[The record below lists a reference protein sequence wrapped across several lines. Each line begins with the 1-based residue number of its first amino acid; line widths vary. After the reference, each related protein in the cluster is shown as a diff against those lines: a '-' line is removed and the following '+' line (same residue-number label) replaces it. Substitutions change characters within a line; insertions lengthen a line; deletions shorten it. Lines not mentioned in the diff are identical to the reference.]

1 MLKQLIK
8 TIVIKDPP
16 VYFKVGL
23 DLALNFLSWSFLVN
37 YFKIDGYKTLGIYLA
52 LFILINLILKVYKTT
67 YRYFNISDLL
77 KIFFISLGSFILSIF
92 ITQPQFGETHVV
104 NLLFSSITILIV
116 PRLLL
121 KLLFT
126 SKIDSIKTKALIYG
140 AGENGI
146 YFKRAYQNNLGF
158 QISGFI
164 DDDNSKVGK
173 FIDGVPIMDL
183 NIKKLKKLF
192 DSNYSHIV
200 VSTDNF
206 TTKRRSYI
214 LRTLTEIGFIVYR
227 LPNKNEIINQKDR
240 SKVIEFSV
248 DELLSRDEISIDF
261 KKFDTF
267 IKDKTILVTGGAGSI
282 GSEIINQ
289 LKEFK
294 NINIIG
300 IDNSEINLFNAINK
314 FKNYPNVQFYLTDIT
329 DKNLLDQ
336 FFDKHK
342 INIIFNAAA
351 FKHVPIFEDN
361 PYSGFKNNVLG
372 CNNLVQKAIEKNIDK
387 FILVSSD
394 KAVNPTNLM
403 GVSKRICEA
412 IVANAKSID
421 CDTIFLSTRFGNV
434 LDSSGSVVPTF
445 KSQIAKGGPITITD
459 LKIERY
465 FMTIP
470 EASKLVLEASR
481 IGTDSQIYVFD
492 MGAPVKI
499 YDLAKKM
506 LLLSGLSEIDVPIV
520 ETGLRKGE
528 KLYEELFL
536 DSEIIGKSL
545 ENPKILMGNK
555 IDLSINQRKSLEQL
569 ISIFENSQIINLMSL
584 MLNQLYLNT
593 ISNHD
598 KYH

>member
-1 MLKQLIK
+1 MIQNIFK
-8 TIVIKDPP
+8 TIILKDPP
-16 VYFKVGL
+16 I
-23 DLALNFLSWSFLVN
+23 
-37 YFKIDGYKTLGIYLA
+37 YFKIGLDILITMSLWFFLFNYFNINGYKTLGVYLFLLIFGNLLFKIY
-52 LFILINLILKVYKTT
+52 KST

-77 KIFFISLGSFILSIF
+77 KIFFITIVSFIISVIS
-92 ITQPQFGETHVV
+92 TKPEFGESLIV
-104 NLLFSSITILIV
+104 NFLFSSVIV
-116 PRLLL
+116 IVIPRLLL
-121 KLLFT
+121 KLFFA
-126 SKIDSIKTKALIYG
+126 SKIDSQKTKALIYG

-192 DSNYSHIV
+192 DSNYSHV
-200 VSTDNF
+200 VISTDNF

-342 INIIFNAAA
+342 IDIIFNAAA

-506 LLLSGLSEIDVPIV
+506 LLLSGLSEIDIPIV

-545 ENPKILMGNK
+545 ENPKILMGKK

-569 ISIFENSQIINLMSL
+569 ISIFENSQIDQFNEFDVKSIVPQYNKQS
-584 MLNQLYLNT
+584 
-593 ISNHD
+593 
-598 KYH
+598 

>member
-1 MLKQLIK
+1 MLKNIFK
-8 TIVIKDPP
+8 TIILKDPP
-16 VYFKVGL
+16 IYFKLGL
-23 DLALNFLSWSFLVN
+23 DILITTSLWFFLFN
-37 YFKIDGYKTLGIYLA
+37 YFNINGYKTLGVYLFLLIFGNLLFKIY
-52 LFILINLILKVYKTT
+52 KST

-77 KIFFISLGSFILSIF
+77 KIFFITIVSFIISVIS
-92 ITQPQFGETHVV
+92 TKPEFGESLIV
-104 NLLFSSITILIV
+104 NFLFSSVIV
-116 PRLLL
+116 VVIPRLLL
-121 KLLFT
+121 KLFFA
-126 SKIDSIKTKALIYG
+126 SKIDSQKTKALIYG

-192 DSNYSHIV
+192 DSNYSHV
-200 VSTDNF
+200 VISTDNF

-214 LRTLTEIGFIVYR
+214 LRTLTEIGFIVFR
-227 LPNKNEIINQKDR
+227 LPNKDEIINQRDR

-342 INIIFNAAA
+342 IDIIFNAAA

-470 EASKLVLEASR
+470 EASKLVLEAAR

-506 LLLSGLSEIDVPIV
+506 LLLSGLNEIDVPIV

-545 ENPKILMGNK
+545 ENSKILMGKK

-569 ISIFENSQIINLMSL
+569 ISIFENSQIDQFNEFDVKSIVPQYNKQS
-584 MLNQLYLNT
+584 
-593 ISNHD
+593 
-598 KYH
+598 

>member
-1 MLKQLIK
+1 MLKNIFK
-8 TIVIKDPP
+8 TIILKDPP
-16 VYFKVGL
+16 IYFKLGL
-23 DLALNFLSWSFLVN
+23 DILITTSLWFFLFN
-37 YFKIDGYKTLGIYLA
+37 YFNINGYKTLGVYLFLLIFGNLLFKIY
-52 LFILINLILKVYKTT
+52 KST

-77 KIFFISLGSFILSIF
+77 KIFFITIVSFIISVIS
-92 ITQPQFGETHVV
+92 TKPEFGESLIV
-104 NLLFSSITILIV
+104 NFLFSSVIV
-116 PRLLL
+116 IVIPRLLL
-121 KLLFT
+121 KLFFA
-126 SKIDSIKTKALIYG
+126 SKIDSQKTKALIYG

-192 DSNYSHIV
+192 DSNYSHV
-200 VSTDNF
+200 VISTDNF

-342 INIIFNAAA
+342 IDIIFNAAA

-470 EASKLVLEASR
+470 EASKLVLEAAR

-545 ENPKILMGNK
+545 ENPKILMGKK

-569 ISIFENSQIINLMSL
+569 ISIFENSQIDQFNEFDVKSIVPQYNKQS
-584 MLNQLYLNT
+584 
-593 ISNHD
+593 
-598 KYH
+598 

>member
-1 MLKQLIK
+1 MIQNIFK
-8 TIVIKDPP
+8 TIILKDPP
-16 VYFKVGL
+16 I
-23 DLALNFLSWSFLVN
+23 
-37 YFKIDGYKTLGIYLA
+37 YFKIGFDILITMSLWFFLFNYFNINGYKTLGVYLFFLIFVNLLFKIY
-52 LFILINLILKVYKTT
+52 KST

-77 KIFFISLGSFILSIF
+77 KIFFITLVSFIISIVS
-92 ITQPQFGETHVV
+92 TQPEFGESLIV
-104 NLLFSSITILIV
+104 NFLFSSVIV
-116 PRLLL
+116 IIIPRLLL
-121 KLLFT
+121 KLLFA
-126 SKIDSIKTKALIYG
+126 SKIDSQKTKALIYG

-173 FIDGVPIMDL
+173 IIDGVPIMDL

-192 DSNYSHIV
+192 DNNYSHV
-200 VSTDNF
+200 VISTDNF

-227 LPNKNEIINQKDR
+227 LPNKDEIINQKDR

-289 LKEFK
+289 LKDFK

-342 INIIFNAAA
+342 IDIIFNAAA

-372 CNNLVQKAIEKNIDK
+372 CNNLVQKALEKKIDK

-412 IVANAKSID
+412 IVANAKSIN

-470 EASKLVLEASR
+470 EASKLVLEAAR

-506 LLLSGLSEIDVPIV
+506 LLLSGLNEIDVPIV

-545 ENPKILMGNK
+545 ENSKILMGKK

-569 ISIFENSQIINLMSL
+569 ISIFENSQIDQFNEFDIKSIVPQYNKQS
-584 MLNQLYLNT
+584 
-593 ISNHD
+593 
-598 KYH
+598 

>member
-1 MLKQLIK
+1 VLNRIIR

-16 VYFKVGL
+16 IYFKVGL
-23 DLALNFLSWSFLVN
+23 DLLLNFLAWSFLFY
-37 YFKIDGYKTLGIYLA
+37 YFKIDGYKALGVYLFF
-52 LFILINLILKVYKTT
+52 LILNNLIFKVYKTT

-77 KIFFISLGSFILSIF
+77 KIFFISLGSFILSVLV
-92 ITQPQFGETHVV
+92 TQPQFGETHVV
-104 NLLFSSITILIV
+104 NLLFSSLTILIV

-121 KLLFT
+121 KLLFA
-126 SKIDSIKTKALIYG
+126 SKIDSEKTKALIYG

-164 DDDNSKVGK
+164 DDDQSKVGK
-173 FIDGVPIMDL
+173 FIDGVPIIGL
-183 NIKKLKKLF
+183 KIKKLKKLHE
-192 DSNYSHIV
+192 NGYSHVII
-200 VSTDNF
+200 STDNF
-206 TTKRRSYI
+206 TIKRRNYI

-227 LPNKNEIINQKDR
+227 LPNKEEIINQNTDR
-240 SKVIEFSV
+240 SKVVEFSV
-248 DELLSRDEISIDF
+248 DQLLSRDEISIDF
-261 KKFDTF
+261 NKFKSF
-267 IKDKTILVTGGAGSI
+267 IKGKTVLVTGGAGSI

-300 IDNSEINLFNAINK
+300 IDNSEFNLFNAINK
-314 FKNYPNVQFYLTDIT
+314 FKAFSNIQFYLKDIT
-329 DKNLLDQ
+329 DKVSMDS
-336 FFDKHK
+336 FFENNK
-342 INIIFNAAA
+342 IDIIFNAAA
-351 FKHVPIFEDN
+351 YKHVPIFEDN

-545 ENPKILMGNK
+545 ENSKILMGKK

-569 ISIFENSQIINLMSL
+569 ISIFENSQIDQFNEFDVKSIVPQYNKQS
-584 MLNQLYLNT
+584 
-593 ISNHD
+593 
-598 KYH
+598 

>member
-1 MLKQLIK
+1 MIQNIFK
-8 TIVIKDPP
+8 TIILKDPP
-16 VYFKVGL
+16 I
-23 DLALNFLSWSFLVN
+23 
-37 YFKIDGYKTLGIYLA
+37 YFKIGLD
-52 LFILINLILKVYKTT
+52 ILITMSLWIFLFYYFNISGYNILGLYLILLIFGNLLFKVYKST

-77 KIFFISLGSFILSIF
+77 KIFFITIGSFIISVIS
-92 ITQPQFGETHVV
+92 TKPEFGESLIV
-104 NLLFSSITILIV
+104 NFLFSSVIV
-116 PRLLL
+116 IIIPRLLL
-121 KLLFT
+121 KLLFA
-126 SKIDSIKTKALIYG
+126 SKIDSQKAKALIYG

-192 DSNYSHIV
+192 DSNYSHV
-200 VSTDNF
+200 VISTDNF

-227 LPNKNEIINQKDR
+227 LPNKDEIINQADR

-248 DELLSRDEISIDF
+248 DELLSRDEICIDF

-267 IKDKTILVTGGAGSI
+267 IKYKTILVTGGAGSI

-294 NINIIG
+294 NINVIG
-300 IDNSEINLFNAINK
+300 IDNSEINLFNTINK
-314 FKNYPNVQFYLTDIT
+314 FKNYLNVQFYLMDIT
-329 DKNLLDQ
+329 DKGLLDQ

-342 INIIFNAAA
+342 IDIIFNAAA

-361 PYSGFKNNVLG
+361 PYSGFKNNLLG
-372 CNNLVQKAIEKNIDK
+372 CNNLVQKAIEKDIDK
-387 FILVSSD
+387 FIYVSSD

-412 IVANAKSID
+412 IVANAKSNYSK
-421 CDTIFLSTRFGNV
+421 TIFLSTRFGNV

-470 EASKLVLEASR
+470 EASKLVLEAAR

-506 LLLSGLSEIDVPIV
+506 LLLSGLNEIDVPIV

-545 ENPKILMGNK
+545 ENPKILMGKK

-569 ISIFENSQIINLMSL
+569 ISIFENSQIDQFNEFDVKSIVPQYNKQS
-584 MLNQLYLNT
+584 
-593 ISNHD
+593 
-598 KYH
+598 

>member
-1 MLKQLIK
+1 MIQNIFK
-8 TIVIKDPP
+8 TIILKDPP
-16 VYFKVGL
+16 I
-23 DLALNFLSWSFLVN
+23 
-37 YFKIDGYKTLGIYLA
+37 YFKIGFDILITMSLWFFLFNYFNINGYKTLGVYLFFLIFVNLLFKIY
-52 LFILINLILKVYKTT
+52 KST

-77 KIFFISLGSFILSIF
+77 KIFFITLVSFIISIVS
-92 ITQPQFGETHVV
+92 TQPEFGESLIV
-104 NLLFSSITILIV
+104 NFLFSSVIV
-116 PRLLL
+116 IIIPRLLL
-121 KLLFT
+121 KLLFA
-126 SKIDSIKTKALIYG
+126 SKIDNQKTKALIYG

-192 DSNYSHIV
+192 DNNYSHV
-200 VSTDNF
+200 VISTDNF

-214 LRTLTEIGFIVYR
+214 LRTLTEIGFIVFR
-227 LPNKNEIINQKDR
+227 LPNKNEIINQNDR

-289 LKEFK
+289 LKDFK

-314 FKNYPNVQFYLTDIT
+314 FKNYPNVQFYLTDIS

-342 INIIFNAAA
+342 IDIIFNAAA

-470 EASKLVLEASR
+470 EASKLVLEAAR

-506 LLLSGLSEIDVPIV
+506 LLLSGLNEIDVPIV

-545 ENPKILMGNK
+545 ENPKILMGKK

-569 ISIFENSQIINLMSL
+569 ISIFENSQIDQFNEFDVKSIVPQYNKQS
-584 MLNQLYLNT
+584 
-593 ISNHD
+593 
-598 KYH
+598 

>member
-1 MLKQLIK
+1 MIQNIFK
-8 TIVIKDPP
+8 TIILKDPP
-16 VYFKVGL
+16 I
-23 DLALNFLSWSFLVN
+23 
-37 YFKIDGYKTLGIYLA
+37 YFKIGLDILITMSLWFFLFNYFNINGYKTLGVYLFFLIFVNLLFKIY
-52 LFILINLILKVYKTT
+52 KST

-77 KIFFISLGSFILSIF
+77 KIFFITLVSFIISVIN
-92 ITQPQFGETHVV
+92 TKPEFGESLIV
-104 NLLFSSITILIV
+104 NFLFSSVIV
-116 PRLLL
+116 IIIPRLLL
-121 KLLFT
+121 KLLFA
-126 SKIDSIKTKALIYG
+126 SKIDSQKTKALIYG

-192 DSNYSHIV
+192 ESNYSHV
-200 VSTDNF
+200 VISTDSF

-214 LRTLTEIGFIVYR
+214 LRTLTEIGFIVFR
-227 LPNKNEIINQKDR
+227 LPNKNEIINQNDR

-342 INIIFNAAA
+342 IDIIFNAAA

-445 KSQIAKGGPITITD
+445 KSQISKGGPITITD

-470 EASKLVLEASR
+470 EASKLVLEAAR

-506 LLLSGLSEIDVPIV
+506 LLLSGLNEIDVPIV

-545 ENPKILMGNK
+545 ENSKILMGKK
-555 IDLSINQRKSLEQL
+555 IDLSINQRKSLKQL
-569 ISIFENSQIINLMSL
+569 ISIFENSQI
-584 MLNQLYLNT
+584 
-593 ISNHD
+593 D
-598 KYH
+598 KFNEFDVKSIVPQYNKQS

>member
-1 MLKQLIK
+1 MIQNIFK
-8 TIVIKDPP
+8 TIILNDPP
-16 VYFKVGL
+16 I
-23 DLALNFLSWSFLVN
+23 
-37 YFKIDGYKTLGIYLA
+37 YFKIGLDILITMSLWFFLFDYFNINGYDTLGVYLIFLIFGNLLFKIY
-52 LFILINLILKVYKTT
+52 KST

-77 KIFFISLGSFILSIF
+77 KIFFITLVSFIISVIN
-92 ITQPQFGETHVV
+92 TKPEFGESLIV
-104 NLLFSSITILIV
+104 NFLFSSVIV
-116 PRLLL
+116 IIIPRLLL
-121 KLLFT
+121 KLLFA
-126 SKIDSIKTKALIYG
+126 SKIDSQKTKALIYG

-192 DSNYSHIV
+192 DSNYSHV
-200 VSTDNF
+200 VISTDNF

-227 LPNKNEIINQKDR
+227 LPNKNEIINQNDR

-267 IKDKTILVTGGAGSI
+267 IKDKTIVVTGGAGSI

-342 INIIFNAAA
+342 IDIIFNAAA

-470 EASKLVLEASR
+470 EASKLVLEAAR

-506 LLLSGLSEIDVPIV
+506 LLLSGLNEIDVPIV

-545 ENPKILMGNK
+545 ENPKILMGKK

-569 ISIFENSQIINLMSL
+569 ISIFENSQIDQFNEFDVKSIVPQYNKQS
-584 MLNQLYLNT
+584 
-593 ISNHD
+593 
-598 KYH
+598 

>member
-1 MLKQLIK
+1 MIQNIFK
-8 TIVIKDPP
+8 TIILKDPP
-16 VYFKVGL
+16 I
-23 DLALNFLSWSFLVN
+23 
-37 YFKIDGYKTLGIYLA
+37 YFKIGFDILITMSLWFFLFNYFNINGYKTLGVYLFLLIFGNILFKIY
-52 LFILINLILKVYKTT
+52 KST

-77 KIFFISLGSFILSIF
+77 KIFFITLGSFIISIVS
-92 ITQPQFGETHVV
+92 TKPEFGESLII
-104 NLLFSSITILIV
+104 NFLFSSVIIIII

-121 KLLFT
+121 KLLFA
-126 SKIDSIKTKALIYG
+126 SKIDSQKTKALIYG

-183 NIKKLKKLF
+183 NIKKLTKLF
-192 DSNYSHIV
+192 DSNYSHV
-200 VSTDNF
+200 VISTDNF

-227 LPNKNEIINQKDR
+227 LPNENEIINQKDR

-289 LKEFK
+289 LKDFN

-314 FKNYPNVQFYLTDIT
+314 FKNYHNVQFYLTDIT

-342 INIIFNAAA
+342 IDIIFNAAA

-412 IVANAKSID
+412 IVANAKSTD
-421 CDTIFLSTRFGNV
+421 SDTIFLSTRFGNV

-470 EASKLVLEASR
+470 EASKLVLEAAR

-506 LLLSGLSEIDVPIV
+506 LLLSGLNEIDVPIV

-545 ENPKILMGNK
+545 ENPKILMGKK

-569 ISIFENSQIINLMSL
+569 ISIFENSQIDQFNEFDVTSIVPQYNKQS
-584 MLNQLYLNT
+584 
-593 ISNHD
+593 
-598 KYH
+598 

>member
-1 MLKQLIK
+1 MLKNIFK
-8 TIVIKDPP
+8 TIILKDPP
-16 VYFKVGL
+16 IYFKLGL
-23 DLALNFLSWSFLVN
+23 DILITTSLWFFLFN
-37 YFKIDGYKTLGIYLA
+37 YFNINGYKTLGVYLFLLIFGNLLFKIY
-52 LFILINLILKVYKTT
+52 KST

-77 KIFFISLGSFILSIF
+77 KIFFITILSFIISVIS
-92 ITQPQFGETHVV
+92 TKPEFGESLIV
-104 NLLFSSITILIV
+104 NFLFSSVIV
-116 PRLLL
+116 IIIPRLLL
-121 KLLFT
+121 KLLFA
-126 SKIDSIKTKALIYG
+126 SKIDSQKTKALIYG

-192 DSNYSHIV
+192 DSNYSHV
-200 VSTDNF
+200 VISTDNF

-227 LPNKNEIINQKDR
+227 LPNKDEIMNQKDR

-314 FKNYPNVQFYLTDIT
+314 FKNYTNVQFYLTDIT

-342 INIIFNAAA
+342 IDIIFNAAA

-470 EASKLVLEASR
+470 EASKLVLEAAR

-506 LLLSGLSEIDVPIV
+506 LLLSGLNEIDVPIV

-545 ENPKILMGNK
+545 ENSKILMGKK

-569 ISIFENSQIINLMSL
+569 ISIFENSQIDQFNEFDVKSIVPQYNKQS
-584 MLNQLYLNT
+584 
-593 ISNHD
+593 
-598 KYH
+598 

>member
-1 MLKQLIK
+1 MIQNIFK
-8 TIVIKDPP
+8 TIILNDPP
-16 VYFKVGL
+16 I
-23 DLALNFLSWSFLVN
+23 
-37 YFKIDGYKTLGIYLA
+37 YFKIGLDILITMSLWFFLFDYFNINGYDTLGVYLIFLIFGNLLFKIY
-52 LFILINLILKVYKTT
+52 KST

-77 KIFFISLGSFILSIF
+77 KIFFITILSFIISVIS
-92 ITQPQFGETHVV
+92 TKPEFGESLIV
-104 NLLFSSITILIV
+104 NFLFSSVIV
-116 PRLLL
+116 IVIPRLLL
-121 KLLFT
+121 KLFFA
-126 SKIDSIKTKALIYG
+126 SKIDSQKTKALIYG

-192 DSNYSHIV
+192 DSNYSHV
-200 VSTDNF
+200 VISTDNF

-227 LPNKNEIINQKDR
+227 LPNKDEIINQKDR

-342 INIIFNAAA
+342 IDIIFNAAA

-470 EASKLVLEASR
+470 EASKLVLEAAR

-506 LLLSGLSEIDVPIV
+506 LLLSGLNEIDVPIV

-545 ENPKILMGNK
+545 ENPKILMGKK

-569 ISIFENSQIINLMSL
+569 ISIFENSQIDQFNEFDVKSIVPQYNKQS
-584 MLNQLYLNT
+584 
-593 ISNHD
+593 
-598 KYH
+598 

>member
-1 MLKQLIK
+1 VLKQLIK

-164 DDDNSKVGK
+164 DDDQSKVGK
-173 FIDGVPIMDL
+173 FIDGVPIMDF
-183 NIKKLKKLF
+183 NFKKLEKLHE
-192 DSNYSHIV
+192 NGYSHVII
-200 VSTDNF
+200 STDNF
-206 TTKRRSYI
+206 TIKRRNYI

-227 LPNKNEIINQKDR
+227 LPNKEEIINQNTDR
-240 SKVIEFSV
+240 SKVVEFSV
-248 DELLSRDEISIDF
+248 DQLLSRDEISIDF
-261 KKFDTF
+261 KKFKAF
-267 IKDKTILVTGGAGSI
+267 IKGKTVLVTGGAGSI

-289 LKEFK
+289 LKEFQ

-300 IDNSEINLFNAINK
+300 IDNSEFNLFNAINK
-314 FKNYPNVQFYLTDIT
+314 FKEFSNIQFHLKDIT
-329 DKNLLDQ
+329 DRVSMNM
-336 FFDKHK
+336 FFENNK
-342 INIIFNAAA
+342 IDIIFNAAA
-351 FKHVPIFEDN
+351 YKHVPIFEDN

-372 CNNLVQKAIEKNIDK
+372 CNYLVQKAIEKNIEK
-387 FILVSSD
+387 FVLVSSD

-403 GVSKRICEA
+403 GASKRICEA
-412 IVANAKSID
+412 IVANTRSEKSK
-421 CDTIFLSTRFGNV
+421 TVFLSTRFGNV

-445 KSQIAKGGPITITD
+445 KSQIAEGGPITITN
-459 LKIERY
+459 LNIERY

-470 EASKLVLEASR
+470 EASKLVLEATR
-481 IGTDSQIYVFD
+481 IGKGSQIYVFD
-492 MGAPVKI
+492 MGKPVKI

-506 LLLSGLSEIDVPIV
+506 LLLSGLNEKQVPII

-536 DSEIIGKSL
+536 DSEVEGKSDENPNLLIGKKVNLS
-545 ENPKILMGNK
+545 EKQKIAL
-555 IDLSINQRKSLEQL
+555 DEL
-569 ISIFENSQIINLMSL
+569 ITIFENSQI
-584 MLNQLYLNT
+584 
-593 ISNHD
+593 D
-598 KYH
+598 KFNEFDIKQIVPEYNKAS

>member
-1 MLKQLIK
+1 MSLW
-8 TIVIKDPP
+8 
-16 VYFKVGL
+16 F
-23 DLALNFLSWSFLVN
+23 FLFN
-37 YFKIDGYKTLGIYLA
+37 YFNINGYKTLGVYLFFLIFGNLLFKIY
-52 LFILINLILKVYKTT
+52 KST

-77 KIFFISLGSFILSIF
+77 KIFFITLVSFIISVIN
-92 ITQPQFGETHVV
+92 TKPEFGESLIV
-104 NLLFSSITILIV
+104 NFLFSSVIV
-116 PRLLL
+116 IIIPRLLL
-121 KLLFT
+121 KLLFA
-126 SKIDSIKTKALIYG
+126 SKIDSQKTKALIYG

-192 DSNYSHIV
+192 ESNYSHV
-200 VSTDNF
+200 VISTDSF

-214 LRTLTEIGFIVYR
+214 LRTLTEIGFIVFR
-227 LPNKNEIINQKDR
+227 LPNKNEIINQNDR

-267 IKDKTILVTGGAGSI
+267 IKDKTIVVTGGAGSI

-342 INIIFNAAA
+342 IDIIFNAAA

-506 LLLSGLSEIDVPIV
+506 LLLSGLNEIDVPIV

-545 ENPKILMGNK
+545 ENSKILMGKK

-569 ISIFENSQIINLMSL
+569 ISIFENSQIDQFNEFDVKSIVPQYNKQS
-584 MLNQLYLNT
+584 
-593 ISNHD
+593 
-598 KYH
+598 

>member
-1 MLKQLIK
+1 MLKNIFK
-8 TIVIKDPP
+8 TIILKDPP
-16 VYFKVGL
+16 IYFKLGL
-23 DLALNFLSWSFLVN
+23 DILITTSLWFFLFN
-37 YFKIDGYKTLGIYLA
+37 YFNINGYKTLGVYLFLLIFGNLLFKIY
-52 LFILINLILKVYKTT
+52 KST

-77 KIFFISLGSFILSIF
+77 KIFFITILSFIISVIS
-92 ITQPQFGETHVV
+92 TKPEFGESLIV
-104 NLLFSSITILIV
+104 NFLFSSVIV
-116 PRLLL
+116 VVIPRLLL
-121 KLLFT
+121 KLFFA
-126 SKIDSIKTKALIYG
+126 SKIESQKTKALIYG

-192 DSNYSHIV
+192 DSNYSHV
-200 VSTDNF
+200 VISTDNF

-214 LRTLTEIGFIVYR
+214 LRTLTEIGFIVFR
-227 LPNKNEIINQKDR
+227 LPNKNEIINQNDR

-342 INIIFNAAA
+342 IDIIFNAAA

-470 EASKLVLEASR
+470 EASKLVLEAAR

-506 LLLSGLSEIDVPIV
+506 LLLSGLNEIDVPIV

-545 ENPKILMGNK
+545 ENPKILMGKK

-569 ISIFENSQIINLMSL
+569 ISIFENSQIDQFNEFDVKSIVPQYNKQS
-584 MLNQLYLNT
+584 
-593 ISNHD
+593 
-598 KYH
+598 

>member
-1 MLKQLIK
+1 MLKNIFK
-8 TIVIKDPP
+8 TIILKDPP
-16 VYFKVGL
+16 IYFKLGL
-23 DLALNFLSWSFLVN
+23 DILITTSLWFFLFN
-37 YFKIDGYKTLGIYLA
+37 YFNINGYKTLGVYLFLLIFGNLLFKIY
-52 LFILINLILKVYKTT
+52 KST

-77 KIFFISLGSFILSIF
+77 KIFFITILSFIISVIS
-92 ITQPQFGETHVV
+92 TKPEFGESLIV
-104 NLLFSSITILIV
+104 NFLFSSVIV
-116 PRLLL
+116 IVIPRLLL
-121 KLLFT
+121 KLFFA
-126 SKIDSIKTKALIYG
+126 SKIDSQKTKALIYG

-173 FIDGVPIMDL
+173 FIDGVPIIDL

-192 DSNYSHIV
+192 DSNYSHV
-200 VSTDNF
+200 VISIDNF

-227 LPNKNEIINQKDR
+227 LPNKDEIMNQKDR

-342 INIIFNAAA
+342 IDIIFNAAA

-470 EASKLVLEASR
+470 EASKLVLEAAR

-506 LLLSGLSEIDVPIV
+506 LLLSGLNEIDVPIV

-545 ENPKILMGNK
+545 ENSKILMGKK

-569 ISIFENSQIINLMSL
+569 ISIFENSQIDQFNEFDVKSIVPQYNKQS
-584 MLNQLYLNT
+584 
-593 ISNHD
+593 
-598 KYH
+598 

>member
-1 MLKQLIK
+1 MIQNIFK
-8 TIVIKDPP
+8 TIILNDPP
-16 VYFKVGL
+16 I
-23 DLALNFLSWSFLVN
+23 
-37 YFKIDGYKTLGIYLA
+37 YFKIGLDILITMSLWFFLFDYFNINGYDTLGVYLIFLIFGNLLFKIY
-52 LFILINLILKVYKTT
+52 KST

-77 KIFFISLGSFILSIF
+77 KIFFITLVSFIISVIN
-92 ITQPQFGETHVV
+92 TKPEFGESLIV
-104 NLLFSSITILIV
+104 NFLFSSVIIIII

-121 KLLFT
+121 KLLFS
-126 SKIDSIKTKALIYG
+126 SKIDNQKTKALIYG

-192 DSNYSHIV
+192 DSNYSHV
-200 VSTDNF
+200 VISTDNF

-227 LPNKNEIINQKDR
+227 LPNKDEIINQKDR

-342 INIIFNAAA
+342 IDIIFNAAA

-470 EASKLVLEASR
+470 EASKLVLEAAR

-506 LLLSGLSEIDVPIV
+506 LLLSGLNEIDVPIV

-545 ENPKILMGNK
+545 ENPKILMGKK

-569 ISIFENSQIINLMSL
+569 ISIFENSQIDQFNEFDVKSIVPQYNKQS
-584 MLNQLYLNT
+584 
-593 ISNHD
+593 
-598 KYH
+598 

>member
-1 MLKQLIK
+1 MLKNIFK
-8 TIVIKDPP
+8 TIILKDPP
-16 VYFKVGL
+16 IYFKLGL
-23 DLALNFLSWSFLVN
+23 DILITTSLWFFLFN
-37 YFKIDGYKTLGIYLA
+37 YFNINGYKTLGVYLFLLIFGNLLFKIY
-52 LFILINLILKVYKTT
+52 KST

-77 KIFFISLGSFILSIF
+77 KIFFITVLSFIISVIS
-92 ITQPQFGETHVV
+92 TKPEFGESLIV
-104 NLLFSSITILIV
+104 NFLFSSVIV
-116 PRLLL
+116 IVIPRLLL
-121 KLLFT
+121 KLFFA
-126 SKIDSIKTKALIYG
+126 SKIDSQKTKALIYG

-192 DSNYSHIV
+192 DSNYSHV
-200 VSTDNF
+200 VISTDNF

-342 INIIFNAAA
+342 IDIIFNAAA

-470 EASKLVLEASR
+470 EASKLVLEAAR

-506 LLLSGLSEIDVPIV
+506 LLLSGLNEIDVPIV

-545 ENPKILMGNK
+545 ENPKILMGKK

-569 ISIFENSQIINLMSL
+569 ISIFENSQIDQFNEFDVKSIVPQYNKQS
-584 MLNQLYLNT
+584 
-593 ISNHD
+593 
-598 KYH
+598 

>member
-1 MLKQLIK
+1 MIQNIFK
-8 TIVIKDPP
+8 TIILKDPP
-16 VYFKVGL
+16 VYFKIGL
-23 DLALNFLSWSFLVN
+23 DILITMSLWFFLFN
-37 YFKIDGYKTLGIYLA
+37 YFNINGYKTLGVYLFFLIFGNLLFKIY
-52 LFILINLILKVYKTT
+52 KST

-77 KIFFISLGSFILSIF
+77 KIFFITILSFIISVIS
-92 ITQPQFGETHVV
+92 TKPEFGESLIV
-104 NLLFSSITILIV
+104 NFLFSSVIV
-116 PRLLL
+116 VVIPRLLL
-121 KLLFT
+121 KLFFA
-126 SKIDSIKTKALIYG
+126 SKIDSQKTKALIYG

-192 DSNYSHIV
+192 DSNYSHV
-200 VSTDNF
+200 VISTDNF

-214 LRTLTEIGFIVYR
+214 LRTLTEIGFIVFR
-227 LPNKNEIINQKDR
+227 LPNKNEIINQNDR

-342 INIIFNAAA
+342 IDIIFNAAA

-470 EASKLVLEASR
+470 EASKLVLEAAR

-506 LLLSGLSEIDVPIV
+506 LLLSGLNEIDVPIV

-545 ENPKILMGNK
+545 ENPKILMGKK

-569 ISIFENSQIINLMSL
+569 ISIFENSQIDQFNEFDVKSIVPQYNKQS
-584 MLNQLYLNT
+584 
-593 ISNHD
+593 
-598 KYH
+598 

>member
-1 MLKQLIK
+1 MIFKNILK
-8 TIVIKDPP
+8 TIILKDPP
-16 VYFKVGL
+16 IYTKIGL
-23 DLALNFLSWSFLVN
+23 DLVLSILAGSFLYY
-37 YFKIDGYKTLGIYLA
+37 YFKIDGYKTLGIYLTF
-52 LFILINLILKVYKTT
+52 LILANLIFKVYNTT
-67 YRYFNISDLL
+67 YRYFNITDLL
-77 KIFFISLGSFILSIF
+77 KIFFISLGSFILSMLINPPG
-92 ITQPQFGETHVV
+92 IGESLIV
-104 NLLFSSITILIV
+104 NLLFSAITVLVI

-121 KLLFT
+121 KLFF
-126 SKIDSIKTKALIYG
+126 SYRIDSEKTKALIYG

-164 DDDNSKVGK
+164 DDDKSKVGK
-173 FIDGVPIMDL
+173 LIDGVPILDL
-183 NIKKLKKLF
+183 NIKKLKKLHE
-192 DSNYSHIV
+192 NGYTHVII
-200 VSTDNF
+200 STDNF
-206 TTKRRSYI
+206 TSKRRNYI
-214 LRTLTEIGFIVYR
+214 LRNLTDIGFIVFR
-227 LPNKNEIINQKDR
+227 LPNKQEIINQSTDR
-240 SKVIEFSV
+240 SRVVEFSV
-248 DELLSRDEISIDF
+248 DQLLSRDEISIDF
-261 KKFDTF
+261 KKFGSF
-267 IKDKTILVTGGAGSI
+267 IKGKTILVTGGAGSI

-294 NINIIG
+294 HIDIIG

-314 FKNYPNVQFYLTDIT
+314 FKESANIKFYLNDIT
-329 DKNLLDQ
+329 DRVSMDL
-336 FFDKHK
+336 FFENNK
-342 INIIFNAAA
+342 IDIIFNAAA
-351 FKHVPIFEDN
+351 YKHVPIFEDN

-372 CNNLVQKAIEKNIDK
+372 CNYLVQKALNENIEK

-412 IVANAKSID
+412 IVANTKSKKSK
-421 CDTIFLSTRFGNV
+421 TVFLSTRFGNV

-470 EASKLVLEASR
+470 EASKLVLEATR
-481 IGTDSQIYVFD
+481 IGVGSQIYVFD

-506 LLLSGLSEIDVPIV
+506 LLLSGLNETQVPII

-536 DSEIIGKSL
+536 DTEVEGKSDENLNLLIGKKVSLSENQKKFLNELITIL
-545 ENPKILMGNK
+545 ENGQ
-555 IDLSINQRKSLEQL
+555 IDKFNEFDINQIVPEYHKS
-569 ISIFENSQIINLMSL
+569 
-584 MLNQLYLNT
+584 
-593 ISNHD
+593 
-598 KYH
+598 

>member
-1 MLKQLIK
+1 MIQNIFK
-8 TIVIKDPP
+8 TIILKDPP
-16 VYFKVGL
+16 I
-23 DLALNFLSWSFLVN
+23 
-37 YFKIDGYKTLGIYLA
+37 YFKIGLDILITMSLWFFLFDYFNINGYDTLGVYLIFLIFGNLLFKIY
-52 LFILINLILKVYKTT
+52 KST

-77 KIFFISLGSFILSIF
+77 KIFFITIVSFIISVIS
-92 ITQPQFGETHVV
+92 TKPEFGESLIV
-104 NLLFSSITILIV
+104 NFLFSSVIV
-116 PRLLL
+116 IVIPRLLL
-121 KLLFT
+121 KLLFA
-126 SKIDSIKTKALIYG
+126 SKIDSQKTKALIYG

-192 DSNYSHIV
+192 DSNYSHV
-200 VSTDNF
+200 VISTDNF

-227 LPNKNEIINQKDR
+227 LPNKDEIINQKDR

-342 INIIFNAAA
+342 IDIIFNAAA

-470 EASKLVLEASR
+470 EASKLVLEAAR

-506 LLLSGLSEIDVPIV
+506 LLLSGLNEIDVPIV

-545 ENPKILMGNK
+545 ENPKILMGKK

-569 ISIFENSQIINLMSL
+569 ISIFENSQIDQFNEFDVKSIVPQYNKQS
-584 MLNQLYLNT
+584 
-593 ISNHD
+593 
-598 KYH
+598 

>member
-1 MLKQLIK
+1 MIQNIFK
-8 TIVIKDPP
+8 TIILKDPP
-16 VYFKVGL
+16 I
-23 DLALNFLSWSFLVN
+23 
-37 YFKIDGYKTLGIYLA
+37 YFKIGFDILITMSLWFFLFDYFNINGHKTLGVYLF
-52 LFILINLILKVYKTT
+52 LLILGNLLFKIYKST

-77 KIFFISLGSFILSIF
+77 KIFFITILSFIISVIS
-92 ITQPQFGETHVV
+92 TKPEFGESLIV
-104 NLLFSSITILIV
+104 NFLFSSVIV
-116 PRLLL
+116 IIIPRLLL
-121 KLLFT
+121 KLLFA
-126 SKIDSIKTKALIYG
+126 SKIDSQKTKALIYG

-173 FIDGVPIMDL
+173 IIDGVPIMDL

-192 DSNYSHIV
+192 DSNYSHV
-200 VSTDNF
+200 VISTDNF
-206 TTKRRSYI
+206 TSKRISYI

-227 LPNKNEIINQKDR
+227 LPNKDEIINQKDR

-342 INIIFNAAA
+342 IDIIFNAAA

-506 LLLSGLSEIDVPIV
+506 LLLSGLNEIDVPIV

-545 ENPKILMGNK
+545 ENPKILMGKK

-569 ISIFENSQIINLMSL
+569 ISIFENSQIDQFNEFDVKSIVPQYNKQS
-584 MLNQLYLNT
+584 
-593 ISNHD
+593 
-598 KYH
+598 

>member
-1 MLKQLIK
+1 MLKNIFK
-8 TIVIKDPP
+8 TIILKDPP
-16 VYFKVGL
+16 IYFKLGL
-23 DLALNFLSWSFLVN
+23 DILITTSLWFFLFN
-37 YFKIDGYKTLGIYLA
+37 YFNINGYKTLGVYLFLLIFGNLLFKIY
-52 LFILINLILKVYKTT
+52 KST

-77 KIFFISLGSFILSIF
+77 KIFFITLVSFIISVIY
-92 ITQPQFGETHVV
+92 TKPEFGESLIV
-104 NLLFSSITILIV
+104 NFLFSSVIV
-116 PRLLL
+116 IVIPRLLL
-121 KLLFT
+121 KLFFA
-126 SKIDSIKTKALIYG
+126 SKIDSQKTKALIYG

-192 DSNYSHIV
+192 DSNYSHV
-200 VSTDNF
+200 VISTDNF

-227 LPNKNEIINQKDR
+227 LPNKDEIINQKDR

-342 INIIFNAAA
+342 IDIIFNAAA

-470 EASKLVLEASR
+470 EASKLVLEAAR

-506 LLLSGLSEIDVPIV
+506 LLLSGLNEIDVPIV

-545 ENPKILMGNK
+545 ENPKILMGKK

-569 ISIFENSQIINLMSL
+569 ISIFENSQIDQFNEFDVKSIVPQYNKQS
-584 MLNQLYLNT
+584 
-593 ISNHD
+593 
-598 KYH
+598 

>member
-1 MLKQLIK
+1 MLKNIFK
-8 TIVIKDPP
+8 TIILKDPP
-16 VYFKVGL
+16 IYFKLGL
-23 DLALNFLSWSFLVN
+23 DILITTSLWFFLFN
-37 YFKIDGYKTLGIYLA
+37 YFNINGYKTLGVYLFLLIFGNLLFKIY
-52 LFILINLILKVYKTT
+52 KST
-67 YRYFNISDLL
+67 YRYFNITDLL
-77 KIFFISLGSFILSIF
+77 KIFFITIVSFVISI
-92 ITQPQFGETHVV
+92 ISTKPEFGESLIV
-104 NLLFSSITILIV
+104 NFLFSSVIIIII

-121 KLLFT
+121 KLLFA
-126 SKIDSIKTKALIYG
+126 SKIDNLKTKALIYG

-173 FIDGVPIMDL
+173 FIDGVPVMDL

-192 DSNYSHIV
+192 DSNYSHV
-200 VSTDNF
+200 VISTDNF

-289 LKEFK
+289 LKDFK

-314 FKNYPNVQFYLTDIT
+314 FKNYHNVQFYLTDIT
-329 DKNLLDQ
+329 DKNLLDH

-342 INIIFNAAA
+342 IDIIFNAAA

-470 EASKLVLEASR
+470 EASKLVLEAAR

-506 LLLSGLSEIDVPIV
+506 LLLSGLNEIDVPIF

-545 ENPKILMGNK
+545 ENPKILMGKK

-569 ISIFENSQIINLMSL
+569 ISIFENSQIDQFNEFDVKSIVPQYNKQS
-584 MLNQLYLNT
+584 
-593 ISNHD
+593 
-598 KYH
+598 

>member
-1 MLKQLIK
+1 MIQNIFK
-8 TIVIKDPP
+8 TIILKDPP
-16 VYFKVGL
+16 I
-23 DLALNFLSWSFLVN
+23 
-37 YFKIDGYKTLGIYLA
+37 YFKIGLDILITMSLWFFLFNYFNINGYKTLGVYLFFLIFGNLLFKIY
-52 LFILINLILKVYKTT
+52 KST

-77 KIFFISLGSFILSIF
+77 KIFFITLVSFIISIVS
-92 ITQPQFGETHVV
+92 TQPEFGESLIV
-104 NLLFSSITILIV
+104 NFLFSSVIV
-116 PRLLL
+116 IIIPRLLL
-121 KLLFT
+121 KLLFA
-126 SKIDSIKTKALIYG
+126 SKIDNQKTKALIYG

-192 DSNYSHIV
+192 DSNYSHV
-200 VSTDNF
+200 VISTDNF

-214 LRTLTEIGFIVYR
+214 LRTLTEIGFIVFR
-227 LPNKNEIINQKDR
+227 LPNKDEIINKRDR

-342 INIIFNAAA
+342 IDIIFNAAA

-506 LLLSGLSEIDVPIV
+506 LLLSGLNEIDVPIV

-545 ENPKILMGNK
+545 ENPKILMGKK

-569 ISIFENSQIINLMSL
+569 ISIFENSQIDQFNEFDIKSIVPQYNKQS
-584 MLNQLYLNT
+584 
-593 ISNHD
+593 
-598 KYH
+598 

>member
-1 MLKQLIK
+1 MLKNIFK
-8 TIVIKDPP
+8 TIILKDPP
-16 VYFKVGL
+16 IYFKLGL
-23 DLALNFLSWSFLVN
+23 DILITTSLWFFLFN
-37 YFKIDGYKTLGIYLA
+37 YFNINGYKTLGVYLFLLIFGNLLFKIY
-52 LFILINLILKVYKTT
+52 KST

-77 KIFFISLGSFILSIF
+77 KIFFITILSFIISVIS
-92 ITQPQFGETHVV
+92 TKPEFGESLIV
-104 NLLFSSITILIV
+104 NFLFSSVIV
-116 PRLLL
+116 IVIPRLLL
-121 KLLFT
+121 KLFFA
-126 SKIDSIKTKALIYG
+126 SKIDSQKTKALIYG

-173 FIDGVPIMDL
+173 FIDGVPIIDL

-192 DSNYSHIV
+192 DSNYSHV
-200 VSTDNF
+200 VISTDNF

-214 LRTLTEIGFIVYR
+214 LRTLTEIGFIVFR
-227 LPNKNEIINQKDR
+227 LPNKDEIINKRDR

-342 INIIFNAAA
+342 IDIIFNAAA

-470 EASKLVLEASR
+470 EASKLVLEAAR

-506 LLLSGLSEIDVPIV
+506 LLLSGLNEIDVPIV

-545 ENPKILMGNK
+545 ENPKILMGKK

-569 ISIFENSQIINLMSL
+569 ISIFENSQIDQFNEFDIKSIVPQYNKQS
-584 MLNQLYLNT
+584 
-593 ISNHD
+593 
-598 KYH
+598 

>member
-1 MLKQLIK
+1 MLQ
-8 TIVIKDPP
+8 
-16 VYFKVGL
+16 
-23 DLALNFLSWSFLVN
+23 
-37 YFKIDGYKTLGIYLA
+37 
-52 LFILINLILKVYKTT
+52 
-67 YRYFNISDLL
+67 
-77 KIFFISLGSFILSIF
+77 
-92 ITQPQFGETHVV
+92 
-104 NLLFSSITILIV
+104 
-116 PRLLL
+116 
-121 KLLFT
+121 KLT
-126 SKIDSIKTKALIYG
+126 AKRQRHSYIG

-192 DSNYSHIV
+192 DSNYSHV
-200 VSTDNF
+200 VISTDNF

-214 LRTLTEIGFIVYR
+214 LRTLTEIGFIVFR
-227 LPNKNEIINQKDR
+227 LPNKDEIINQKDR

-342 INIIFNAAA
+342 IDIIFNAAA

-470 EASKLVLEASR
+470 EASKLVLEAAR

-506 LLLSGLSEIDVPIV
+506 LLLSGLNEIDVPIV

-545 ENPKILMGNK
+545 ENPKILMGKK

-569 ISIFENSQIINLMSL
+569 ISIFENSQIDQFNEFDVKSIVPQYNKQS
-584 MLNQLYLNT
+584 
-593 ISNHD
+593 
-598 KYH
+598 

>member
-1 MLKQLIK
+1 MLKNIFK
-8 TIVIKDPP
+8 TIILKDPP
-16 VYFKVGL
+16 IYFKLGL
-23 DLALNFLSWSFLVN
+23 DILITTSLWFFLFN
-37 YFKIDGYKTLGIYLA
+37 YFNINGYKTLRVYLFLLIFGNLLFKIY
-52 LFILINLILKVYKTT
+52 KST

-77 KIFFISLGSFILSIF
+77 KIFFITILSFIISVIS
-92 ITQPQFGETHVV
+92 TKPEFGESLIV
-104 NLLFSSITILIV
+104 NFLFSSVIAIII

-121 KLLFT
+121 KLFFA
-126 SKIDSIKTKALIYG
+126 SKIDSQKTKALIYG

-183 NIKKLKKLF
+183 NIKKLKNLF
-192 DSNYSHIV
+192 HSNYSHV
-200 VSTDNF
+200 VISTDNF

-227 LPNKNEIINQKDR
+227 LPNKDEIINQKDR

-342 INIIFNAAA
+342 IDIIFNAAA

-470 EASKLVLEASR
+470 EASKLVLEAAR

-506 LLLSGLSEIDVPIV
+506 LLLSGLNEIDVPIV

-545 ENPKILMGNK
+545 ENSKILMGKK

-569 ISIFENSQIINLMSL
+569 ISIFENSQIDQFNEFDVKLIVPQYNKQS
-584 MLNQLYLNT
+584 
-593 ISNHD
+593 
-598 KYH
+598 

>member
-1 MLKQLIK
+1 MLKNIFK
-8 TIVIKDPP
+8 TIILKDPP
-16 VYFKVGL
+16 IYFKLGL
-23 DLALNFLSWSFLVN
+23 DILITTSLWFFLFN
-37 YFKIDGYKTLGIYLA
+37 YFNINGYKTLGVYLFLLIFGNLLFKIY
-52 LFILINLILKVYKTT
+52 KST

-77 KIFFISLGSFILSIF
+77 KIFFITIVSFIISVIS
-92 ITQPQFGETHVV
+92 TKPEFGESLIV
-104 NLLFSSITILIV
+104 NFLFSSVIV
-116 PRLLL
+116 IVIPRLLL
-121 KLLFT
+121 KLFFA
-126 SKIDSIKTKALIYG
+126 SKIDSQKTKALIYG

-192 DSNYSHIV
+192 DSNYSHV
-200 VSTDNF
+200 VISTDNF

-214 LRTLTEIGFIVYR
+214 LRTLTEIGFFVYR

-314 FKNYPNVQFYLTDIT
+314 FKNHPNVQFYLTDIT

-342 INIIFNAAA
+342 IDIIFNAAA

-470 EASKLVLEASR
+470 EASKLVLEAAR

-506 LLLSGLSEIDVPIV
+506 LLLSGLNEIDVPIV

-545 ENPKILMGNK
+545 ENPKILMGKK

-569 ISIFENSQIINLMSL
+569 ISIFENSQIDQFNEFDVKSIVPQYNKQS
-584 MLNQLYLNT
+584 
-593 ISNHD
+593 
-598 KYH
+598 